1 MSQLNG
7 APPPFF
13 SAGEKVFVNRARSV
27 FGIFLGTREKRR
39 VGGGRLVVTKP
50 PHSRSSETDFVFAC
64 RPLALAFFRPHLRP
78 CDSSVQTDSL
88 QPAAS
93 SQPSQ
98 QHIRPDFV
106 SEMFTRGLQI
116 SDVSAAMV
124 VDPPFTIGNAT
135 DMSQVNASLM
145 LARVRTLHVGVGN
158 LLVPLSRI
166 DPLSDDPSFGNIVA
180 PQVMVLVLAI
190 DVQAS
195 GSTSLLVE
203 TVYFIHDE
211 EANPAPLAH
220 AQFSHSS
227 LHRIDSVSCPFVYMA
242 TNSCIVTYGSALRTA
257 RILAAGGPIGIPVRL
272 PEPGAAPIATPA
284 LLGLE
289 SPPQVPTAPSHHNTT
304 KEFSL
309 SVSSAQHRGE
319 RHPPPRCQV

>member
-98 QHIRPDFV
+98 QHIRPDFPAPY
-106 SEMFTRGLQI
+106 EQAQRQ
-116 SDVSAAMV
+116 
-124 VDPPFTIGNAT
+124 DPPRGFGAFLQYIRLASTAFQRSIEMQTDGTTFTAKHI
-135 DMSQVNASLM
+135 Q
-145 LARVRTLHVGVGN
+145 
-158 LLVPLSRI
+158 
-166 DPLSDDPSFGNIVA
+166 
-180 PQVMVLVLAI
+180 QW
-190 DVQAS
+190 
-195 GSTSLLVE
+195 
-203 TVYFIHDE
+203 
-211 EANPAPLAH
+211 NPGL
-220 AQFSHSS
+220 
-227 LHRIDSVSCPFVYMA
+227 
-242 TNSCIVTYGSALRTA
+242 
-257 RILAAGGPIGIPVRL
+257 
-272 PEPGAAPIATPA
+272 GA
-284 LLGLE
+284 
-289 SPPQVPTAPSHHNTT
+289 PTAT
-304 KEFSL
+304 
-309 SVSSAQHRGE
+309 VQIIG
-319 RHPPPRCQV
+319 